1 MTQPPPSKN
10 QERLSS
16 VAFYL
21 YLVAGAL
28 ALGAAALE
36 YLRDH
41 RFASTPL
48 FAGVF
53 MIAMAFATRR
63 RNRGGTP
70 PGGI

>member
-10 QERLSS
+10 QERVSN

-36 YLRDH
+36 YLQER

-53 MIAMAFATRR
+53 MIAMAFATRK
-63 RNRGGTP
+63 RNRGGPP
-70 PGGI
+70 PGGV